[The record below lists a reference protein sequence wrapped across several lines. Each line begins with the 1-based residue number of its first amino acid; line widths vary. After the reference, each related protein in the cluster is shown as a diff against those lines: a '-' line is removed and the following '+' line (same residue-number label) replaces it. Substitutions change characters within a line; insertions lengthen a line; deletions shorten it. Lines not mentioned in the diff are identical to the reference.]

1 MFTVTENSSNK
12 DKMKTENIICSISK
26 KKTKKKYLADLA
38 NLADFKKNIHQYNKL
53 EFKKSRTK
61 IYFFVLLNFLFSIFS
76 FVSFAVKLI
85 LKINQRNQHNQRKK
99 KERRKIYFFVLLNFL
114 YSIFSFVSFAVN

>member
-12 DKMKTENIICSISK
+12 DKMKTGNIICCTSK

-53 EFKKSRTK
+53 EFKK
-61 IYFFVLLNFLFSIFS
+61 
-76 FVSFAVKLI
+76 
-85 LKINQRNQHNQRKK
+85 
-99 KERRKIYFFVLLNFL
+99 
-114 YSIFSFVSFAVN
+114 